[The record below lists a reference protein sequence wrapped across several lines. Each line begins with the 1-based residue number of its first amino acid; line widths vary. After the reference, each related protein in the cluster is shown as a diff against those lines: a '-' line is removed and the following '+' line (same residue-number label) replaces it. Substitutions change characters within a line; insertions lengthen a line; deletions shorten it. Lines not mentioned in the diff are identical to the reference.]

1 MRTVRKR
8 TVIAA
13 ATLAIGV
20 GLALGPTAQANT
32 TQGYIA
38 GGGSVTDDWSD
49 EGLLSISSHANSN
62 ATAVWQWV
70 LWAEGA
76 TEKDGTRY
84 DKADI
89 DCQFGPNTTYATKN
103 LQTTWNLI
111 VDGKVGKQTFGTF
124 DQFLDLGSNGTTV
137 TYYGAYYNGYTHTFT
152 LKRISGKYYVQ
163 DPGSGKGW
171 KVAYYNSKTAC

>member
-1 MRTVRKR
+1 MRTVRAR
-8 TVIAA
+8 TAIAA
-13 ATLAIGV
+13 ATLAIGA
-20 GLALGPTAQANT
+20 GLALAPAAQANT

-38 GGGSVTDDWSD
+38 GGGSVTDDWGD
-49 EGLLSISSHANSN
+49 EGLLSSSSHANSN

-76 TEKDGTRY
+76 KESNGTRY
-84 DKADI
+84 DQSDI

-103 LQTTWNLI
+103 LQSTWGLI
-111 VDGKVGKQTFGTF
+111 VDGKVGTQTFGNF
-124 DQFLDLGSNGTTV
+124 DAFMDLGSDGQTV
-137 TYYGAYYNGYTHTFT
+137 TYYGAYFDGHAHKFT

-171 KVAYYNSKTAC
+171 KGAYYNSKTAC